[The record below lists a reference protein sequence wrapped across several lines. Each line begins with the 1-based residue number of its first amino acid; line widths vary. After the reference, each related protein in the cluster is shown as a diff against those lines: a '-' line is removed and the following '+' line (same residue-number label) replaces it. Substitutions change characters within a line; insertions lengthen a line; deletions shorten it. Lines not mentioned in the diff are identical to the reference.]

1 MTWSFYVVSILVG
14 MGGAV
19 LWTAQ
24 GVFLSENSDDST
36 LSRNSG
42 IFWALF
48 QARWIETVTSMWIV
62 MHVYFICSLLSGNI
76 YVYFSLKIEI
86 IDHSTR
92 HSLFTIL
99 SIVSAVSLVLF
110 AIIIWRSYLERN
122 RNPLIPSTVNKRVT
136 LATIAQTLNIAW
148 QLLKTTH
155 MKLLLIPCTYLGN

>member
-48 QARWIETVTSMWIV
+48 QAR
-62 MHVYFICSLLSGNI
+62 
-76 YVYFSLKIEI
+76 
-86 IDHSTR
+86 
-92 HSLFTIL
+92 
-99 SIVSAVSLVLF
+99 
-110 AIIIWRSYLERN
+110 
-122 RNPLIPSTVNKRVT
+122 
-136 LATIAQTLNIAW
+136 
-148 QLLKTTH
+148 
-155 MKLLLIPCTYLGN
+155 